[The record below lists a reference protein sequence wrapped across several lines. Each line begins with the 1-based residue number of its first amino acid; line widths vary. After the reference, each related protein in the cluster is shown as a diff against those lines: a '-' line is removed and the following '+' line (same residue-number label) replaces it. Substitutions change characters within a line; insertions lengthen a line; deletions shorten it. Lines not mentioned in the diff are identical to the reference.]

1 MPKKTKKEKIIAQYR
16 RQLKFLQE
24 KGVQIL
30 PKQAQLEKK
39 ETAVNKQETTDNL
52 QLDSLDQ
59 TKHFFIIDFKKSIFL
74 STLIIALELFLYFA
88 LVLKFKF

>member
-24 KGVQIL
+24 KRGQIL
-30 PKQAQLEKK
+30 PKQVKLEEK
-39 ETAVNKQETTDNL
+39 ETAVNTQKITNNS
-52 QLDSLDQ
+52 QLDTLDQ
-59 TKHFFIIDFKKSIFL
+59 TKHFFIVDLKKSIFL
-74 STLIIALELFLYFA
+74 SSLIIALELFLFFA